1 MMRDSRVAHKS
12 VGRPGFPSFLIFVLY
27 FSTSLKVDLILD
39 LIQMAIEAWYM
50 DDSEEDQRLPHK
62 TNPVQPVSTE
72 ILDELGVLTWTGI
85 LVKTSV
91 FVDITPIFSLILIF
105 KGTRR

>member
-1 MMRDSRVAHKS
+1 MLEVA
-12 VGRPGFPSFLIFVLY
+12 I
-27 FSTSLKVDLILD
+27 SLDFQQLK
-39 LIQMAIEAWYM
+39 MTIEAWYM

-85 LVKTSV
+85 QVNPSLHLNLTL
-91 FVDITPIFSLILIF
+91 FLIMLLILL
-105 KGTRR
+105 TRDRKMSV